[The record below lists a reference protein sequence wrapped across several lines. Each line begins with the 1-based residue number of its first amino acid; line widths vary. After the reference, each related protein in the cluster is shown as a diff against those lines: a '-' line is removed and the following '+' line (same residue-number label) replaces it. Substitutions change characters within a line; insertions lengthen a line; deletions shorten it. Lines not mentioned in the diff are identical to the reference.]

1 MCACGSL
8 YRTAIAT
15 LSGLEEPAPMEVLLA
30 AESSVSRPGEE
41 TISGGRDWPFAV
53 NQEEILRVGGVLS
66 A

>member
-1 MCACGSL
+1 
-8 YRTAIAT
+8 
-15 LSGLEEPAPMEVLLA
+15 MEVLLA

-53 NQEEILRVGGVLS
+53 NQEEILRAGGVLS